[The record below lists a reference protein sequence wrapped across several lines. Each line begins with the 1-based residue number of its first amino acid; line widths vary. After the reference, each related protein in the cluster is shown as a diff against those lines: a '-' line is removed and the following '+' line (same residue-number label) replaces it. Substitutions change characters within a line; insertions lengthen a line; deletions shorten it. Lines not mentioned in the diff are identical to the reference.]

1 METPVLYFYSGSD
14 ETARVKVGFPQGLIT
29 EWYPKA
35 VVPPVTPWIDML
47 TTTGWIE
54 WPEVNIRPAAAP
66 ELPHERDGS
75 HYYAARETDASIVQV
90 DDQSEKFLFY
100 RGLASFPVPLSVRSH
115 SDGTFDVRNTGGIF
129 DIRDPGRQEIG
140 GLILFENYGGR
151 VAYRILGSVR
161 DSAKVFRPTAGD
173 LASLRKDLHAL
184 LVENG
189 LYPREAAAMIET
201 WRDSW
206 FTEGTRLFYLVPEA
220 AMASI
225 LPLQIDPKP
234 ARIARVFV
242 GRIEVITPTT
252 ENAVIAA
259 IRGNDDRLLAG
270 HSRFLEPIVQRIMAT
285 RPADLDQASAQLALR
300 TMTAWHASAERT
312 CR

>member
-1 METPVLYFYSGSD
+1 
-14 ETARVKVGFPQGLIT
+14 
-29 EWYPKA
+29 
-35 VVPPVTPWIDML
+35 
-47 TTTGWIE
+47 
-54 WPEVNIRPAAAP
+54 
-66 ELPHERDGS
+66 
-75 HYYAARETDASIVQV
+75 
-90 DDQSEKFLFY
+90 
-100 RGLASFPVPLSVRSH
+100 
-115 SDGTFDVRNTGGIF
+115 
-129 DIRDPGRQEIG
+129 
-140 GLILFENYGGR
+140 
-151 VAYRILGSVR
+151 
-161 DSAKVFRPTAGD
+161 
-173 LASLRKDLHAL
+173 
-184 LVENG
+184 
-189 LYPREAAAMIET
+189 
-201 WRDSW
+201 
-206 FTEGTRLFYLVPEA
+206 
-220 AMASI
+220 MASI